1 PVLDRLK
8 KQERN
13 DRQTALLPRIQRSRI
28 IPNKSKKTRSLQNKT
43 LGLNNRSLNQQLASP
58 FAAAVG

>member
-1 PVLDRLK
+1 LK

-28 IPNKSKKTRSLQNKT
+28 IPNKSKKSRSLQNKT
-43 LGLNNRSLNQQLASP
+43 LGLNNLSKDQLIQNP
-58 FAAAVG
+58 FAAAVR